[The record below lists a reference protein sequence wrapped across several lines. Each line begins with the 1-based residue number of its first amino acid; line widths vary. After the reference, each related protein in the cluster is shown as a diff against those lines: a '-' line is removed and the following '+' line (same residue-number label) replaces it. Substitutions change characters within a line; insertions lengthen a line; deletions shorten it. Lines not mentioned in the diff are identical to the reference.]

1 MKITIF
7 EHEPWMEEYVR
18 KTLHEHEVFFCAD
31 PLTEKNAEQFQQ
43 CDAVSVFVYSRVSEN
58 VINKL
63 PNLKIISARSTGFD
77 HIDREYASSKNI
89 VVTNVPRYGGI
100 TVAEH
105 TWALILNLSHK
116 ISESSKRTEVGNFSV
131 TGLRGMDLYGKT
143 LGIVGLGEIG
153 RNVAVMS
160 QGFNMKLRIFSRTH
174 DEQFIGKFE
183 NAVYVDNVE
192 DIFTHSDVIS
202 FHLPLTKDTHHV
214 LNSENYHLLKQ
225 GCLVINTARG
235 GVVETKALVKALQEK
250 IVRGVGL
257 DVMESE
263 AIVKDQLFADPD
275 QLPNEHELSEVF
287 LNHMLRDMD
296 NVVITPHNAFNSDE
310 SIKRLVDGDI
320 QNILHF
326 FNGEIDALDKV

>member
-7 EHEPWMEEYVR
+7 EHEPWMEEYIR
-18 KTLHEHEVFFCAD
+18 KSLLEHEVFFCPD
-31 PLTEKNAEQFQQ
+31 PLTHENAEQFQQ
-43 CDAVSVFVYSRVSEN
+43 CDAVSVFVYSKVNED
-58 VINKL
+58 VIDKL
-63 PNLKIISARSTGFD
+63 PHLKIISARSTGFD
-77 HIDREYASSKNI
+77 HINREYATSKNI
-89 VVTNVPRYGGI
+89 IVTNVPRYGGI

-116 ISESSKRTEVGNFSV
+116 ISESNKRTEEGDFSV
-131 TGLRGMDLYGKT
+131 KGLRGVDLYGKT
-143 LGIVGLGEIG
+143 LGLIGLGEIG
-153 RNVAVMS
+153 KNVALMS
-160 QGFNMKLRIFSRTH
+160 WGFNMKLRIFSRTH
-174 DEQFIGKFE
+174 DEQFIEKFE

-202 FHLPLTKDTHHV
+202 FHLPLTKDTHHL
-214 LNSENYHLLKQ
+214 LNSENYHLLKR
-225 GCLVINTARG
+225 GCMVINTARG

-263 AIVKDQLFADPD
+263 AITKDQLLINPD

-296 NVVITPHNAFNSDE
+296 DVVITPHNAFNSDE

-320 QNILHF
+320 QNLRHF
-326 FNGEIDALDKV
+326 FNGDIDALDKV

>member
-1 MKITIF
+1 MSQTRMKITIF

-160 QGFNMKLRIFSRTH
+160 QGFNMNLRIFSRTH
-174 DEQFIGKFE
+174 DEQCKG
-183 NAVYVDNVE
+183 
-192 DIFTHSDVIS
+192 
-202 FHLPLTKDTHHV
+202 
-214 LNSENYHLLKQ
+214 
-225 GCLVINTARG
+225 
-235 GVVETKALVKALQEK
+235 
-250 IVRGVGL
+250 
-257 DVMESE
+257 
-263 AIVKDQLFADPD
+263 
-275 QLPNEHELSEVF
+275 
-287 LNHMLRDMD
+287 
-296 NVVITPHNAFNSDE
+296 
-310 SIKRLVDGDI
+310 
-320 QNILHF
+320 
-326 FNGEIDALDKV
+326 